1 MLALLKQGACNLLA
15 ILDSFGIICCMKGI
29 KAVAYGR
36 VSTLLNQ
43 DVEHQLHG
51 IRELARNR
59 GFILTECYVDQ
70 GISGR
75 KEKRPGL
82 DKLIK
87 DARHGKFSVLIIHSI
102 DRLGRSTKHL
112 LNLIDELNH
121 YGVSLIS
128 IRENID
134 FTTPMGQMALTMLG
148 AVGQL
153 EAQLISERIKTSLA
167 VKKRLASQ
175 NGTDWRCGR
184 PALPESAKEQVIK
197 LHLEG
202 MSIRGIAN
210 SIEGVSKSSVA
221 KIIKEYRG
229 GHKT

>member
-1 MLALLKQGACNLLA
+1 MVA
-15 ILDSFGIICCMKGI
+15 IKV
-29 KAVAYGR
+29 AAYGR
-36 VSTLLNQ
+36 VSTILNQ

-51 IRELARNR
+51 IRELATNR
-59 GFILTECYVDQ
+59 GYILTECFIDQ

-82 DKLIK
+82 AKLIQQ
-87 DARHGKFSVLIIHSI
+87 ARLGKFSILIIHSI

-134 FTTPMGQMALTMLG
+134 FTTPMGQMALTMLV

-153 EAQLISERIKTSLA
+153 EAQLISERIKTSLS
-167 VKKRLASQ
+167 VKKKLASL
-175 NGTDWRCGR
+175 NGTNWKCGR
-184 PALPESAKEQVIK
+184 PALSQSAKEQVIK

-202 MSIRGIAN
+202 KSIRGI
-210 SIEGVSKSSVA
+210 SKCIEGVSKSSVA
-221 KIIKEYRG
+221 KIIKEHRS
-229 GHKT
+229 GHKA